1 LYLYQSLFEEF
12 HINPL
17 VVIKPLTYVFE
28 QSSDFVLTDTKLPS
42 IAKPNGKLDAGFIAI
57 LAKGI

>member
-1 LYLYQSLFEEF
+1 LEEF

-17 VVIKPLTYVFE
+17 IVIKPFTYVFE
-28 QSSDFVLTDTKLPS
+28 QSSDFVLTDTKFSS
-42 IAKPNGKLDAGFIAI
+42 ITKPNGKLDAGFIAI